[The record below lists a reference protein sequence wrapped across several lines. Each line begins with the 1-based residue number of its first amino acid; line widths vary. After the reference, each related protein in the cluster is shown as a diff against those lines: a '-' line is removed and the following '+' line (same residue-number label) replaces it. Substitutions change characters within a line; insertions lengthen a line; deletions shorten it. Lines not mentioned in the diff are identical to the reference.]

1 MKKKNI
7 SKYFFIFALLALCL
21 ASTYHRALYD
31 KYQSIYNLY
40 FSLLTVLAIAGAFYF
55 LYSVTMNT
63 IKDAHQKAE
72 LLALEQQQKLQKE
85 QNQAL
90 AQRRQ
95 QTLDLQQDMKQK
107 LEVYHTLMK
116 EHDYDK
122 ASTCLETLTSNFQRE
137 RFRPVCNN
145 NLINGI
151 LDSKRQQAAKRN
163 IQTSFKLLFP
173 EKMNIESSD
182 LSSIFFNLMNNGIEA
197 CLNSQ
202 AAEPFIQITARQNA
216 NFLTIPMRNSKDPA
230 QKFDHK
236 TSKTDPWSH
245 GFGLAIIEDIA
256 DRYDGS
262 CQWIDQ
268 GDVFESVVMVSII

>member
-216 NFLTIPMRNSKDPA
+216 NFLTIHMRNSKDPA

>member
-216 NFLTIPMRNSKDPA
+216 NFLTIHMRNSKDPA

-245 GFGLAIIEDIA
+245 GFGLAIIKDIA